1 MSLSDIEM
9 RSQLPP
15 SKIEEMVNK
24 ATSKIVDVKLQSENV
39 VQELKSKIIGLQL
52 VERGN
57 ENFMELCQI
66 LQNSIEYK
74 NITI

>member
-1 MSLSDIEM
+1 MSDIEM

-24 ATSKIVDVKLQSENV
+24 ATSKIVDVKLQSEDV

>member
-24 ATSKIVDVKLQSENV
+24 ATSKIVDVKLQSEDV

-57 ENFMELCQI
+57 ESFMELCQI

>member
-1 MSLSDIEM
+1 M

-15 SKIEEMVNK
+15 SKIEEMMNK
-24 ATSKIVDVKLQSENV
+24 ATSKIVDVKLQSEDV

>member
-1 MSLSDIEM
+1 M

-24 ATSKIVDVKLQSENV
+24 ATSKIVDVKLQSEDV

>member
-1 MSLSDIEM
+1 MLLSDIEM

-24 ATSKIVDVKLQSENV
+24 ATSKIVDVKLHNEDV

>member
-1 MSLSDIEM
+1 M

-24 ATSKIVDVKLQSENV
+24 ATSKIVDVKLQSEDV

-57 ENFMELCQI
+57 ELELCQI

>member
-9 RSQLPP
+9 RSQLSP

-24 ATSKIVDVKLQSENV
+24 ATSKIVDVKLHSEDV
-39 VQELKSKIIGLQL
+39 VQELKSKIISLQL

-57 ENFMELCQI
+57 ENFMKH
-66 LQNSIEYK
+66 YK
-74 NITI
+74 ITKKHVKYYKIQ

>member
-1 MSLSDIEM
+1 MSDIEM

-24 ATSKIVDVKLQSENV
+24 ATSKIVDVKLHSEDV

>member
-24 ATSKIVDVKLQSENV
+24 ATSKIVDVKLQSEDV